1 MMTTLSLVVDRDD
14 EVNELDYLLEHYQD
28 YDPEEWEAQYEQLT
42 EIAVLE
48 DQICERKQQL
58 IRNRTALLD

>member
-28 YDPEEWEAQYEQLT
+28 
-42 EIAVLE
+42 
-48 DQICERKQQL
+48 
-58 IRNRTALLD
+58 RNRRVGRPDL

>member
-14 EVNELDYLLEHYQD
+14 EVNELDYLLEHYHD

-48 DQICERKQQL
+48 DQIRERKQQL